1 MLLQARDYDE
11 GSIMFVANAK
21 FKFAKLTN
29 EYDDMLKQYKKF
41 EFVFEDEDK
50 IRYTFTRYF
59 KPNISDQDLIKA
71 MKILNDSKES
81 DYVDLD
87 GIFAECGIKS
97 MDE

>member
-1 MLLQARDYDE
+1 MLLQAKDYDE

-21 FKFAKLTN
+21 FKFAKLTD
-29 EYDDMLKQYKKF
+29 EYDDMLKRYKKF
-41 EFVFEDEDK
+41 ELVFEDEGK
-50 IRYTFTRYF
+50 INYTITRFF
-59 KPNISDQDLIKA
+59 KYEVSDNNLIKVII
-71 MKILNDSKES
+71 ILNRYKKL